1 MCAKNYNL
9 LRTAS
14 RSPKNAPSL
23 VPSTH
28 PLNLPPLCVK
38 PNFSRHR
45 VKPKNFSMSDTRYP
59 DIHDIELL
67 PPLLL
72 LLLLLLS
79 AHAPTVPGFAFSTFF
94 FFFLLP
100 ADAAFSPGEK
110 EHRWKKVGM
119 RAPQCFRRNDRIIDA
134 QHPRVPRILFPSFSE
149 TVRFF
154 PSWPRYVAGARP
166 RDDREERKK
175 EMETNIRVA
184 TRAQLCKIC

>member
-94 FFFLLP
+94 FFFFFCYRP
-100 ADAAFSPGEK
+100 MQHFPRVKKSTGGK
-110 EHRWKKVGM
+110 KSGCEHRSVFG
-119 RAPQCFRRNDRIIDA
+119 
-134 QHPRVPRILFPSFSE
+134 E
-149 TVRFF
+149 TI
-154 PSWPRYVAGARP
+154 
-166 RDDREERKK
+166 E
-175 EMETNIRVA
+175 
-184 TRAQLCKIC
+184 